1 MITVTFK
8 TRILLIGA
16 YFYRWRFAV
25 IQDLWNS
32 PFFSI
37 NTFTFFTQPGY
48 HFLLLIRSQ
57 NNVRRMASQ
66 NSTGLKLCSEM
77 SIIDFRIQ
85 INMPITFMYRLGLP
99 IPSLQC
105 FNSQVLTGKILI
117 MKINRFNVWLSSL
130 FGALPFFALYRDL
143 QYHIRVD
150 CVLSDF
156 NPYIL
161 GLISTSQ
168 MYFVI
173 LELTDWRRA

>member
-37 NTFTFFTQPGY
+37 DTFTFFTQPGY

-143 QYHIRVD
+143 QYTI
-150 CVLSDF
+150 S
-156 NPYIL
+156 
-161 GLISTSQ
+161 GLIAFYQIS
-168 MYFVI
+168 I
-173 LELTDWRRA
+173 LILWA